1 MASITLKSIPTSI
14 HRALKSRAKRHK
26 RSLNQ
31 EVLSV
36 LEQSVA
42 QQPKVDIEAMLERER
57 RFRDSLNFTTTP
69 EEIEAAI
76 QEGRRI

>member
-1 MASITLKSIPTSI
+1 MPSITLKKISPSL
-14 HRALKSRAKRHK
+14 HRALKSQAKHHK

-36 LEQSVA
+36 LEQNVST
-42 QQPKVDIEAMLERER
+42 PHKIDIEAMLKREK
-57 RFRDSLNFTTTP
+57 RFRDSLKFTTTP
-69 EEIEAAI
+69 AEIEAAI

>member
-1 MASITLKSIPTSI
+1 MASITLKSLSPSV
-14 HRALKSRAKRHK
+14 HRALKARAKRHK

-31 EVLSV
+31 EVLAV

-42 QQPKVDIEAMLERER
+42 AQPKVDIEAMLERER
-57 RFRDSLNFTTTP
+57 RFSESLGFTTTP